1 MSESIGRKR
10 LTVYVDG
17 ASRGNPGP
25 SAIGV
30 AIEDE
35 NGGPQVRISSYIG
48 ETTNNQ
54 AEYAALI
61 TGLREAARL
70 KAEHV
75 DIKTDSELM
84 VRQVQGSYRVRNA
97 NLRPLFDE
105 VKQRLASF
113 RSFTISHIPRSQN
126 GTADALANQ
135 ALDTRLR
142 R

>member
-1 MSESIGRKR
+1 MSESIGCKR

-35 NGGPQVRISSYIG
+35 KGGPQVRISSYIG

-61 TGLREAARL
+61 TGLREATRL

-135 ALDTRLR
+135 ALDTRLLR
-142 R
+142 

>member
-1 MSESIGRKR
+1 M
-10 LTVYVDG
+10 
-17 ASRGNPGP
+17 
-25 SAIGV
+25 
-30 AIEDE
+30 
-35 NGGPQVRISSYIG
+35 RISSYIG

-84 VRQVQGSYRVRNA
+84 VRQVQGGYRVRNA

-113 RSFTISHIPRSQN
+113 KSFTISHIPRSQN